1 MNFSNLFNFNTS
13 NVEDMSY
20 MFLGCSLLN
29 KLNLSNFI
37 TSNVIDMYKMF
48 YGCNSL
54 LTLDISNFD
63 TSEVKI
69 CHICLLIVII

>member
-1 MNFSNLFNFNTS
+1 
-13 NVEDMSY
+13 MSY